1 MIRTG
6 IDHDAVTL
14 MRGIETLMMN
24 RPVPGISDDP
34 IPDMRDFMI
43 EVRFH
48 IKAIDETNA
57 VIAMHNLVDS
67 CLSMANDPNEPGYVE
82 VIEMERAAELP
93 EEDDDPRCVCG
104 VYRSEH
110 AMMGCPEGFQTAKQ
124 WDDER
129 SAIHRFAEMEACG
142 EIEPGWEWWGNQ

>member
-93 EEDDDPRCVCG
+93 EEDDDPRL
-104 VYRSEH
+104 VYAVR
-110 AMMGCPEGFQTAKQ
+110 
-124 WDDER
+124 
-129 SAIHRFAEMEACG
+129 
-142 EIEPGWEWWGNQ
+142 